1 MAAHFRRDVEQVCSD
16 ECVLCDSIDEKGCGQ
31 HLGGQPRNHTRRAF
45 VAGGICLAAVA
56 AAGAVTPA
64 MAADIVEGLKAKAG
78 DVSDLLNKTLAAFK
92 ELDFAGAGELA
103 AKTSAAVSGLRSQ
116 MQGPLWGAA
125 EWVPVLGEDVK
136 AARTLVDT
144 LANLVDGA
152 LVPVSQALSA
162 VELDRL
168 VVAEGS
174 DRVRFDVAAIQAVAD
189 AVKQAAPV
197 LDEAAS
203 TVDGMGETHIAQ
215 LTEAVDMAK
224 EKIAPLAGELDE
236 AASLLGALPGLLGAA
251 GERVYGVLAQNNV
264 EIRSTGGLPGQ
275 CCRVAARDGLLSLGE
290 VQAIARFMNP
300 RNDEA
305 MCVPL
310 TDEEVALYSKS
321 VGYMSV
327 NVNCIPDFPRVCDIF
342 NQLWFATN
350 GEHVDGFVAI
360 DPIFLQTLMGL
371 TRGTQTADGTVLDG
385 GSTVRVLMHDT
396 YWRNLDDY
404 AATDAYFAE
413 AASAALDCIMGG
425 VPSMDPKALLQVIRR
440 GIDGGNLLM
449 WSANVDEQAIVEG
462 LGASGEVTLDPAA
475 PQLGVYL
482 NNGSWSKF
490 EWYLDLDFSMGEAV
504 SNADGSR
511 TYPCG
516 LRLAN
521 AMTPEELEASN
532 AVITGGNPAKRSE
545 DDMLE
550 VLNLYAPA
558 GGRVE
563 VTGHN
568 GQVDLADDKTY
579 RGLQVVCG
587 EAHVQI
593 GAPAEV
599 AFNVTVSP
607 EATQELSVRIP
618 PTVQDTGRGGGALGC
633 PVGA

>member
-1 MAAHFRRDVEQVCSD
+1 MAAHFKQDVEQACSD
-16 ECVLCDSIDEKGCGQ
+16 ECVPCDPIGEESFGR
-31 HLGGQPRNHTRRAF
+31 HSGGQPRNHTRRAF
-45 VAGGICLAAVA
+45 VAGGIWLAAVA
-56 AAGAVTPA
+56 AAGAATPA
-64 MAADIVEGLKAKAG
+64 MAADVVDGLKAKAG

-103 AKTSAAVSGLRSQ
+103 AKASAAVSDLRSQ
-116 MQGPLWGAA
+116 MQGPLWGVA

-136 AARTLVDT
+136 AARALVDT
-144 LANLVDGA
+144 LAGLVDGA
-152 LVPVSQALSA
+152 LVPVSQALST

-189 AVKQAAPV
+189 AVRQAAPV

-203 TVDGMGETHIAQ
+203 AVDGMGETHVAQ
-215 LTEAVDMAK
+215 LTEAVGMAK

-236 AASLLGALPGLLGAA
+236 AGNLLGVLPGLLGAS

-275 CCRVAARDGLLSLGE
+275 CCRVEVKDGLVSLGE
-290 VQAIARFMNP
+290 VQGVRNFMNP
-300 RNDEA
+300 GDDEA

-310 TDEEVALYSKS
+310 TDEEVALYSRS

-327 NVNCIPDFPRVCDIF
+327 NTNCIPDFPRVCDIF
-342 NQLWFATN
+342 SQLWSATN

-360 DPIFLQTLMGL
+360 DPIFLQMLMGL
-371 TRGTQTADGTVLDG
+371 TQGTQTSDGTVLDG
-385 GSTVRVLMHDT
+385 ESTVRVLMHDT

-404 AATDAYFAE
+404 GATDVYFTE

-425 VPSMDPKALLQVIRR
+425 VPSMDPGALLQAVRR
-440 GIDGGNLLM
+440 GIDGGDLLM
-449 WSANVDEQAIVEG
+449 WSANADEQAVIEG

-490 EWYLDLDFSMGEAV
+490 EWYLDLDFSMGEARG
-504 SNADGSR
+504 NADGSR
-511 TYPCG
+511 TYPCS

-532 AVITGGNPAKRSE
+532 ANITGGNPAKRSE

-558 GGRVE
+558 GGHVE
-563 VTGHN
+563 VVSSN
-568 GQVDLADDKTY
+568 GQFVFADDKTY

-593 GAPAEV
+593 GAPAEIT
-599 AFNVTVSP
+599 FNVTVSP
-607 EATQELSVRIP
+607 EATQELNVRIP
-618 PTVQDTGRGGGALGC
+618 PTVQDYR
-633 PVGA
+633 

>member
-1 MAAHFRRDVEQVCSD
+1 MAAHFRQNVERVCSD
-16 ECVLCDSIDEKGCGQ
+16 ESVPCDLTGEESCGQ
-31 HLGGQPRNHTRRAF
+31 HLSEKPHNHTRRAF

-56 AAGAVTPA
+56 VAGTVAPA

-78 DVSDLLNKTLAAFK
+78 DVSDLLNETLAAFR
-92 ELDFAGAGELA
+92 ELDFAGASELA
-103 AKTSAAVSGLRSQ
+103 SETSAAVSDLWSQ
-116 MQGPLWGAA
+116 MQGPLWGVA
-125 EWVPVLGEDVK
+125 EWIPVLGEDVK
-136 AARTLVDT
+136 TARTLVDT
-144 LANLVDGA
+144 LGSLVDDA
-152 LVPVSQALSA
+152 LVPVSQTLSTI
-162 VELDRL
+162 ELDKL

-189 AVKQAAPV
+189 AVRQAVPV

-203 TVDGMGETHIAQ
+203 TVDGLGETHIAQ
-215 LTEAVDMAK
+215 LTEVVDMAK

-236 AASLLGALPGLLGAA
+236 AGSLLEVFPRLLGAS

-264 EIRSTGGLPGQ
+264 EIRSTGGLAGQ
-275 CCRVAARDGLLSLGE
+275 CCRVAVKDGLLSLSE
-290 VQAIARFMNP
+290 VQGVRNFMNP
-300 RNDEA
+300 GDDEA

-310 TDEEVALYSKS
+310 TDEEIALYSKS

-327 NVNCIPDFPRVCDIF
+327 NTNCIPDFPRVCDIF
-342 NQLWFATN
+342 DQLWLATN
-350 GEHVDGFVAI
+350 NEHVDGFIAI
-360 DPIFLQTLMGL
+360 DPIFLQMLMGL
-371 TRGTQTADGTVLDG
+371 THGTRTSDGTVLDG
-385 GSTVRVLMHDT
+385 ESTVRVLMHDT

-404 AATDAYFAE
+404 GATDAYFAE

-425 VPSMDPKALLQVIRR
+425 ISSMDPGALLQAVRR
-440 GIDGGNLLM
+440 GIDGGDLLM
-449 WSANVDEQAIVEG
+449 WASDAEEQAVIEG

-490 EWYLDLDFSMGEAV
+490 EWYLDVDFSMGEAE
-504 SNADGSR
+504 SNTDGSR
-511 TYPCG
+511 TYPCS

-532 AVITGGNPAKRSE
+532 ANITGFNPAKRSE

-558 GGRVE
+558 GGRIE
-563 VTGHN
+563 VTSSN

-599 AFNVTVSP
+599 SFNVTVSP
-607 EATQELSVRIP
+607 EAAQELSVRIP
-618 PTVQDTGRGGGALGC
+618 PTVQDYR
-633 PVGA
+633 

>member
-1 MAAHFRRDVEQVCSD
+1 MAAHFKQDVEQACSG
-16 ECVLCDSIDEKGCGQ
+16 ECGPCDPIGEESCSQ
-31 HLGGQPRNHTRRAF
+31 HSSEQPHNHTRRAF
-45 VAGGICLAAVA
+45 VAGGICLAAAA
-56 AAGAVTPA
+56 AAGAATPA

-103 AKTSAAVSGLRSQ
+103 AKTSAAVSDLQLQ
-116 MQGPLWGAA
+116 MQGPLWGVA
-125 EWVPVLGEDVK
+125 EWIPVLGQDVK
-136 AARTLVDT
+136 TARTLVDV
-144 LANLVDGA
+144 LAGLVDGA

-162 VELDRL
+162 VELDKL
-168 VVAEGS
+168 VVAEGP

-197 LDEAAS
+197 LEEAAS

-215 LTEAVDMAK
+215 LTEAVDAAK
-224 EKIAPLAGELDE
+224 EKLAPLAGGLD
-236 AASLLGALPGLLGAA
+236 AAAGLLGALPGLLGAE

-275 CCRVAARDGLLSLGE
+275 CCRVAVRDGLLSLGE
-290 VQAIARFMNP
+290 VQAISRFMNP
-300 RNDEA
+300 TNDEA

-310 TDEEVALYSKS
+310 TDEEVALYSRS

-342 NQLWFATN
+342 GQLWSATN
-350 GEHVDGFVAI
+350 GEHVDGFVAL
-360 DPIFLQTLMGL
+360 DPIFLQMLMGL
-371 TRGTQTADGTVLDG
+371 TQGTQTADGTVLDG
-385 GSTVRVLMHDT
+385 TSTVRVLMHDT

-425 VPSMDPKALLQVIRR
+425 VPSMDPGALLQAVRR
-440 GIDGGNLLM
+440 GIDGGHLLM
-449 WSANVDEQAIVEG
+449 WASDTDEQAVIEG
-462 LGASGEVTLDPAA
+462 LGASGEVSFDPAA

-490 EWYLDLDFSMGEAV
+490 EWYLDLDFSMGEARG
-504 SNADGSR
+504 NADGSR
-511 TYPCG
+511 TYPCS

-532 AVITGGNPAKRSE
+532 ANITGFNPAKRSE

-558 GGRVE
+558 GGRIE
-563 VTGHN
+563 VTSYN

-593 GAPAEV
+593 GAPAEMT
-599 AFNVTVSP
+599 FNVTVSP
-607 EATQELSVRIP
+607 EAARELSVRIP
-618 PTVQDTGRGGGALGC
+618 PTVQDYR
-633 PVGA
+633 

>member
-1 MAAHFRRDVEQVCSD
+1 MAEHFRQDAGQVCSD
-16 ECVLCDSIDEKGCGQ
+16 GCAPCDSADEENCGQ
-31 HLGGQPRNHTRRAF
+31 HSSERPHGHTRRTF

-56 AAGAVTPA
+56 VAGAATPA
-64 MAADIVEGLKAKAG
+64 MAADFVDGLKAKAG
-78 DVSDLLNKTLAAFK
+78 NVSDLLNETLAAFK
-92 ELDFAGAGELA
+92 GLDFAGAGELA
-103 AKTSAAVSGLRSQ
+103 SKTSAAVSDFQAQ

-125 EWVPVLGEDVK
+125 EWIPVLGEDVK
-136 AARTLVDT
+136 TARTLVDT
-144 LANLVDGA
+144 LADLVDGA

-168 VVAEGS
+168 VVTEGP
-174 DRVRFDVAAIQAVAD
+174 DRVRFDVAAIQVVAD
-189 AVKQAAPV
+189 AVRQAVPV

-203 TVDGMGETHIAQ
+203 TVGGMGETHIAQ
-215 LTEAVDMAK
+215 LTEAVDTAK
-224 EKIAPLAGELDE
+224 ERIAPLAGELGE
-236 AASLLGALPGLLGAA
+236 AAGLLEVLPGFLGAS

-275 CCRVAARDGLLSLGE
+275 CCRVEVRDGLLSLSE
-290 VQAIARFMNP
+290 VEGVRNFMNP
-300 RNDEA
+300 GDDEA

-310 TDEEVALYSKS
+310 TDEEVALYSRS

-327 NVNCIPDFPRVCDIF
+327 NTNCIPDFPRVCDIF
-342 NQLWFATN
+342 GQLWFATN
-350 GEHVDGFVAI
+350 NEHVDGFVAI
-360 DPIFLQTLMGL
+360 DPIFLQALMGL
-371 TRGTQTADGTVLDG
+371 TQGTKTADGTVLDG
-385 GSTVRVLMHDT
+385 ESTVRVLMHDT

-404 AATDAYFAE
+404 AATDVYFTE

-425 VPSMDPKALLQVIRR
+425 VPSMDPKALLQAVRR

-449 WSANVDEQAIVEG
+449 WASDAEEQAIIEG

-490 EWYLDLDFSMGEAV
+490 EWYLNIDFSMGEAAA
-504 SNADGSR
+504 NADGSR
-511 TYPCG
+511 TYPCS
-516 LRLAN
+516 LRLTN

-558 GGRVE
+558 GGRIE
-563 VTGHN
+563 VTDHN

-593 GAPAEV
+593 GAPAEIS
-599 AFNVTVSP
+599 FNVTVSP
-607 EATQELSVRIP
+607 EASQELSVRIP
-618 PTVQDTGRGGGALGC
+618 PTVQDYR
-633 PVGA
+633 

>member
-1 MAAHFRRDVEQVCSD
+1 
-16 ECVLCDSIDEKGCGQ
+16 
-31 HLGGQPRNHTRRAF
+31 
-45 VAGGICLAAVA
+45 
-56 AAGAVTPA
+56 
-64 MAADIVEGLKAKAG
+64 MAADIVDGLKAKAS

-92 ELDFAGAGELA
+92 ELDFVSANELA
-103 AKTSAAVSGLRSQ
+103 SETSVAISDFQSQ
-116 MQGPLWGAA
+116 MQGPLWGFA
-125 EWVPVLGEDVK
+125 EWIPVLGEDVK
-136 AARTLVDT
+136 TARILVDM
-144 LANLVDGA
+144 LAGLVDGA

-189 AVKQAAPV
+189 AVKRAAPV

-203 TVDGMGETHIAQ
+203 AVDGMGETHAAQ

-224 EKIAPLAGELDE
+224 EKLAPLAGELDE
-236 AASLLGALPGLLGAA
+236 AGNLLGVLPGLLGAS

-275 CCRVAARDGLLSLGE
+275 CCRVEVKDGLVSLSE
-290 VQAIARFMNP
+290 VEGVRNFMNP
-300 RNDEA
+300 GDDEA

-310 TDEEVALYSKS
+310 TDEEVALYSRS

-327 NVNCIPDFPRVCDIF
+327 NTNCIPDFPRVCDIF
-342 NQLWFATN
+342 SQLWSATN

-360 DPIFLQTLMGL
+360 DPIFLQMLMGL
-371 TRGTQTADGTVLDG
+371 TQGTQTSDGTVLDG
-385 GSTVRVLMHDT
+385 ESTVRVLMHDT

-425 VPSMDPKALLQVIRR
+425 VPSMDPGALLQAVRR
-440 GIDGGNLLM
+440 GIDGGDLLM
-449 WSANVDEQAIVEG
+449 WSANADEQAVIEG

-490 EWYLDLDFSMGEAV
+490 EWYLNIDFSMGEAV
-504 SNADGSR
+504 GNAEGSK
-511 TYPCG
+511 TYLCN
-516 LRLAN
+516 LRLTN
-521 AMTPEELEASN
+521 VMTPEELEASN
-532 AVITGGNPAKRSE
+532 ANITGFNPAKISE

-550 VLNLYAPA
+550 VFNLYAPA
-558 GGRVE
+558 GGHIE
-563 VTGHN
+563 VVSSN
-568 GQVDLADDKTY
+568 GQFVFADDKTY

-593 GAPAEV
+593 GAPAEMT
-599 AFNVTVSP
+599 FNVTVSP
-607 EATQELSVRIP
+607 EAPQELSVRIP
-618 PTVQDTGRGGGALGC
+618 PTVQDYR
-633 PVGA
+633 

>member
-1 MAAHFRRDVEQVCSD
+1 MAAHFKQDVEQVSSD
-16 ECVLCDSIDEKGCGQ
+16 ARVSCDSIGEQGCGR
-31 HLGGQPRNHTRRAF
+31 HSGEQPRSHTRRAF

-56 AAGAVTPA
+56 AAGVATPA

-78 DVSDLLNKTLAAFK
+78 DVSDLLNETLAAFK
-92 ELDFAGAGELA
+92 GLDFAGAGELA
-103 AKTSAAVSGLRSQ
+103 SKTSAAVSDLRSQ
-116 MQGPLWGAA
+116 MQGPLWGVA
-125 EWVPVLGEDVK
+125 EWIPVLGQDVK
-136 AARTLVDT
+136 TARTLVDT
-144 LANLVDGA
+144 LAGLVDGA

-168 VVAEGS
+168 VVADGS
-174 DRVRFDVAAIQAVAD
+174 DRIQFDVAAIQTLVD

-203 TVDGMGETHIAQ
+203 TVGGMGETHIAQ
-215 LTEAVDMAK
+215 LTEAVDTAK

-236 AASLLGALPGLLGAA
+236 VGELLEVLPGLLGAS

-275 CCRVAARDGLLSLGE
+275 CCRVEAKDGLVSLSE
-290 VQAIARFMNP
+290 VEGVRNFMNP
-300 RNDEA
+300 GDDEA

-310 TDEEVALYSKS
+310 TDEEVALYSRS

-342 NQLWFATN
+342 SQLWFATN
-350 GEHVDGFVAI
+350 NEHVDGFVAL
-360 DPIFLQTLMGL
+360 DPIFLQMLMRL
-371 TRGTQTADGTVLDG
+371 TQGTKTADGTVLDG
-385 GSTVRVLMHDT
+385 ESTVRVLMHDT

-425 VPSMDPKALLQVIRR
+425 VPSMDPKALLQVVRR

-449 WSANVDEQAIVEG
+449 WASDADEQAVIEG
-462 LGASGEVTLDPAA
+462 LGASGEVALDPAA

-490 EWYLDLDFSMGEAV
+490 EWYLDVDVSMGEAV
-504 SNADGSR
+504 GNADGSR
-511 TYPCG
+511 TYPCS

-558 GGRVE
+558 GGHIE
-563 VTGHN
+563 VTGSN
-568 GQVDLADDKTY
+568 GQLDLAGDKTF

-593 GAPAEV
+593 GAPAEMT
-599 AFNVTVSP
+599 FNVTVSP

-618 PTVQDTGRGGGALGC
+618 PTVQDYR
-633 PVGA
+633 

>member
-1 MAAHFRRDVEQVCSD
+1 MAAHFRRDAEHVCLD
-16 ECVLCDSIDEKGCGQ
+16 ECAPCDLIGERGCGR
-31 HLGGQPRNHTRRAF
+31 HSGEKPRSHTRRAF
-45 VAGGICLAAVA
+45 VAGGVCLAAAA
-56 AAGAVTPA
+56 AAGAATPA
-64 MAADIVEGLKAKAG
+64 MAADIADGLKAKAS

-92 ELDFAGAGELA
+92 ELDFVSANELA
-103 AKTSAAVSGLRSQ
+103 SETSVAISDFQSQ

-125 EWVPVLGEDVK
+125 EWIPVLGGDVK
-136 AARTLVDT
+136 AARALVDT
-144 LANLVDGA
+144 LAGLVDGA
-152 LVPVSQALSA
+152 LVPVSQALST
-162 VELDRL
+162 VELDKL

-197 LDEAAS
+197 LDEAAF
-203 TVDGMGETHIAQ
+203 TVGGIGETHIAQ
-215 LTEAVDMAK
+215 LTEVVDMAK
-224 EKIAPLAGELDE
+224 EKIAPLASELDE
-236 AASLLGALPGLLGAA
+236 AGSLLEVFPRLLGAS

-264 EIRSTGGLPGQ
+264 EIRSTGGLAGQ
-275 CCRVAARDGLLSLGE
+275 CCRVEVKDGLLSLSE
-290 VQAIARFMNP
+290 VRGVRNFMNP
-300 RNDEA
+300 GDDEA

-310 TDEEVALYSKS
+310 TDEEVALYSRS

-342 NQLWFATN
+342 SQLWSATN
-350 GEHVDGFVAI
+350 GEHVDGFVAL
-360 DPIFLQTLMGL
+360 DPIFLQMLMGL
-371 TRGTQTADGTVLDG
+371 THGTQTSDGTVLDG
-385 GSTVRVLMHDT
+385 TSTVRVLMHDT

-404 AATDAYFAE
+404 AATDVYFTE

-425 VPSMDPKALLQVIRR
+425 VPSMDPGALLQAVRR
-440 GIDGGNLLM
+440 GIDGGHLLM
-449 WSANVDEQAIVEG
+449 WASDAGEQAIIEG
-462 LGASGEVTLDPAA
+462 LGASGEVSLDPAA

-490 EWYLDLDFSMGEAV
+490 EWYLNIDFSMGEATA
-504 SNADGSR
+504 NADGSR
-511 TYPCG
+511 MYPCS

-532 AVITGGNPAKRSE
+532 VVITGDNPAKRSE

-558 GGRVE
+558 GGRIE
-563 VTGHN
+563 VTSCN

-593 GAPAEV
+593 GAPAEIT
-599 AFNVTVSP
+599 FNVTVSP
-607 EATQELSVRIP
+607 EASQELSVRIP
-618 PTVQDTGRGGGALGC
+618 PTVQDYR
-633 PVGA
+633 

>member
-1 MAAHFRRDVEQVCSD
+1 MAAHFRQDVEQVCSD

-56 AAGAVTPA
+56 AAGAATPA

-78 DVSDLLNKTLAAFK
+78 DVSDLLNETLAAFK

-103 AKTSAAVSGLRSQ
+103 AKTSAAVSDFQSQ
-116 MQGPLWGAA
+116 IQGPLWGVA

-144 LANLVDGA
+144 LASLVDGA

-168 VVAEGS
+168 VVADGP

-189 AVKQAAPV
+189 AVKRAVPV

-203 TVDGMGETHIAQ
+203 AVDGMGETHVAQ

-236 AASLLGALPGLLGAA
+236 AGNLLGVLPGLLGAS

-300 RNDEA
+300 QNDEA

-310 TDEEVALYSKS
+310 TDEEVALYSRS

-327 NVNCIPDFPRVCDIF
+327 NANCIPDFPRVCDVF
-342 NQLWFATN
+342 DQLWYATN
-350 GEHVDGFVAI
+350 GERVDGFVAL
-360 DPIFLQTLMGL
+360 DPIFLQMLMGL
-371 TRGTQTADGTVLDG
+371 THGTQTSDGTVLDG
-385 GSTVRVLMHDT
+385 ESTVRVLMHDT

-404 AATDAYFAE
+404 GATDTYFAE

-425 VPSMDPKALLQVIRR
+425 VPSMDPKALLQAVRR
-440 GIDGGNLLM
+440 GIDGGHLLM
-449 WSANVDEQAIVEG
+449 WASDADEQAVIEG

-490 EWYLDLDFSMGEAV
+490 EWYLDLDFSMGEAA

-511 TYPCG
+511 TYPCS

-532 AVITGGNPAKRSE
+532 AVITGFNPAKISE

-550 VLNLYAPA
+550 VFNLYAPA
-558 GGRVE
+558 GGHIE
-563 VTGHN
+563 VVSSN
-568 GQVDLADDKTY
+568 GQFVFADDKAY

-593 GAPAEV
+593 DAPAEIS
-599 AFNVTVSP
+599 FNVTVSP
-607 EATQELSVRIP
+607 EAAQELSVRIP
-618 PTVQDTGRGGGALGC
+618 PTVQDYR
-633 PVGA
+633 

>member
-1 MAAHFRRDVEQVCSD
+1 MAAHFRQDVEQACSD
-16 ECVLCDSIDEKGCGQ
+16 ECAPCDLAGEESCGQ
-31 HLGGQPRNHTRRAF
+31 HLSEKPHNHTRRAF

-56 AAGAVTPA
+56 AAGAATPA
-64 MAADIVEGLKAKAG
+64 MAADIVDGLKAKAG
-78 DVSDLLNKTLAAFK
+78 DVSDLLNETLAAFK
-92 ELDFAGAGELA
+92 GLDFAGAGELA
-103 AKTSAAVSGLRSQ
+103 SKTSAAVSDLRSQ
-116 MQGPLWGAA
+116 MQGPLWGVA
-125 EWVPVLGEDVK
+125 EWIPVLGGDVK
-136 AARTLVDT
+136 AARALVDT
-144 LANLVDGA
+144 LAGLVDGA
-152 LVPVSQALSA
+152 LVPVSQALSS

-189 AVKQAAPV
+189 AVRQAVPV

-203 TVDGMGETHIAQ
+203 AVGGMGETHVAQ

-224 EKIAPLAGELDE
+224 EKLAPLAGELDE
-236 AASLLGALPGLLGAA
+236 AANLLGALPRLLGAS

-275 CCRVAARDGLLSLGE
+275 CCRVAAKDGLLSLGE
-290 VQAIARFMNP
+290 VQAISRFMNP
-300 RNDEA
+300 TNDEA

-310 TDEEVALYSKS
+310 SDEEVALYSRS

-350 GEHVDGFVAI
+350 NEHVDGFVAL
-360 DPIFLQTLMGL
+360 DPIFLQALMGL
-371 TRGTQTADGTVLDG
+371 TQGTKTADGTVLDG

-396 YWRNLDDY
+396 YWRYLDDY

-425 VPSMDPKALLQVIRR
+425 VPSMDPKSLLQVVRH
-440 GIDGGNLLM
+440 GVDGGNLLM
-449 WSANVDEQAIVEG
+449 WASDADEQAIIEG
-462 LGASGEVTLDPAA
+462 LGASGEVALDPAA

-490 EWYLDLDFSMGEAV
+490 EWYLDVDLSMGEAAA
-504 SNADGSR
+504 NADGSR
-511 TYPCG
+511 TYPCS

-532 AVITGGNPAKRSE
+532 ANITGFNPAKRSE

-558 GGRVE
+558 GGRIE
-563 VTGHN
+563 VAGCN

-593 GAPAEV
+593 GAPAEIT
-599 AFNVTVSP
+599 FNVTVSP

-618 PTVQDTGRGGGALGC
+618 PTVQDYR
-633 PVGA
+633 